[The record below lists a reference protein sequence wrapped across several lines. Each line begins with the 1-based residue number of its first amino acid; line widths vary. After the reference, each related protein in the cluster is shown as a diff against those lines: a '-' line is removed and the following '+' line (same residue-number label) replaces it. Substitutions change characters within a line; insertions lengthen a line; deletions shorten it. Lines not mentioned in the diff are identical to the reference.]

1 MCYKLSALDKDA
13 MIQGM
18 NGRNLLKIKYVPGG
32 GYTVLYKTDV
42 DLVFMEFM
50 VH

>member
-18 NGRNLLKIKYVPGG
+18 NGRNLLKINGCLASTATFFHENMG
-32 GYTVLYKTDV
+32 RSG
-42 DLVFMEFM
+42 F
-50 VH
+50 